1 MFIGGGEMTIDRLKV
16 DALILPSLK
25 KVKGIVDV
33 ISFSEKDKQE
43 VLRIEED
50 AEKQSLMGFGK
61 VISIGV
67 REVLACDLVYVAL
80 TDMEFEWG
88 CPSLILKKG
97 EEVVGEEV
105 KDEEVIANLSQNE
118 NVWFMHKN
126 FVIYKEK
133 ISFPQDIMKKVCH
146 FEIPS
151 LPTEWGILEGS
162 DFSYQSIIYAN
173 PTTPSDIFL
182 KNSYFEGLDQWGLGT
197 ILIGVKL

>member
-1 MFIGGGEMTIDRLKV
+1 MSIDRVKV
-16 DALILPSLK
+16 DTLMIASLK
-25 KVKGIVDV
+25 NVEGIVDV
-33 ISFSEKDKQE
+33 SPLSDKDKQE
-43 VLRIEED
+43 VINIESN

-61 VISIGV
+61 VISTGV
-67 REVLACDLVYVAL
+67 REVLNYDLVYVAL

-105 KDEEVIANLSQNE
+105 KDDEIIASLSKQK

-126 FVIYKEK
+126 FVVYKDK
-133 ISFPQDIMKKVCH
+133 ISFPQDIMEKLCH

-151 LPTEWGILEGS
+151 LPTQWCVLEGS
-162 DFSYQSIIYAN
+162 DFSCQPIIYAN
-173 PTTPSDIFL
+173 PATPTDIFL

-197 ILIGVKL
+197 ILIGVNF

>member
-1 MFIGGGEMTIDRLKV
+1 MTIERLEA
-16 DALILPSLK
+16 DSLMIAALK
-25 KVKGIVDV
+25 KVKGLVDV
-33 ISFSEKDKQE
+33 SPLSERDKQE
-43 VLRIEED
+43 IIRIEKE

-61 VISIGV
+61 VIGTGV
-67 REVLACDLVYVAL
+67 RAVLNCDLVYVAL

-105 KDEEVIANLSQNE
+105 NDDEIIARLSQKK

-126 FVIYKEK
+126 FVIYKDM

-151 LPTEWGILEGS
+151 LPAEWGILEGS

-173 PTTPSDIFL
+173 PTTPTDIFL
-182 KNSYFEGLDQWGLGT
+182 KNSYFEGLDQQGLGT